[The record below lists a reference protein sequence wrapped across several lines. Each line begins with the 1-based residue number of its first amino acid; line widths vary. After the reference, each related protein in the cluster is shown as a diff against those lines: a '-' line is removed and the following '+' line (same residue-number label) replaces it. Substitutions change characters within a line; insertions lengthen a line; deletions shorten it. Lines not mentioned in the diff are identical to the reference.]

1 MRVSQTTSI
10 QLPDSQV
17 DEISVYQ
24 SLAPAPVKLSS
35 VTSPRPSAVI
45 CCQKHQPAAENILI
59 SNVINNTIS
68 ERTQTLQPATA
79 PRFPRLALS
88 QIWVRFLLAI
98 FGLMLAF
105 GAALFSTIL
114 GESGNLWGTIVL
126 ASAALLLA
134 TFVGLTT
141 VPYLARRVVASR
153 VREAMD
159 YDVTRA
165 GLIYILISVV
175 IGIAA
180 INTGNNLL
188 YVVVAALL
196 SAILVS
202 GIASAL
208 VLRSLELDVHLPE
221 HVFAARPM
229 LARLLL
235 RNTSSWLPSF
245 SVRVVPAKR
254 KNKDRWRWEAY
265 TLGFPRNRA
274 PQDQWFRLPDR
285 RLRRVHEEAEKPI
298 LQESVYFPFLAPA
311 QELRADL
318 ELSFPAR
325 GRYCEKNF
333 GLATRFP
340 FSFLTKTRRIN
351 LAREVIVF
359 PVVEPAEQF
368 LAVLPMV
375 TGEFETFVSGRGHDL
390 YRIREY
396 MPDDSARHVDW
407 KATARTGSLKVREF
421 SREDERKLRIV
432 FDNPAPG
439 VLQPAVYERAVCL
452 AASLGW
458 HFDHEDVEVSFV
470 APGLEPTEDVFTFL
484 RYLALVEPQEATP
497 VFSRLR
503 ASEDYNLIVTARDAA
518 DMPAALAARS
528 YVISLGTGRKA

>member
-1 MRVSQTTSI
+1 
-10 QLPDSQV
+10 
-17 DEISVYQ
+17 
-24 SLAPAPVKLSS
+24 
-35 VTSPRPSAVI
+35 
-45 CCQKHQPAAENILI
+45 
-59 SNVINNTIS
+59 VINNVIS
-68 ERTQTLQPATA
+68 ERAQSSLQPSTA
-79 PRFPRLALS
+79 PRFPLLALS
-88 QIWVRFLLAI
+88 QVWVRFLLAI
-98 FGLMLAF
+98 LGLILAF

-114 GESGNLWGTIVL
+114 GESGNLWGTIIL

-153 VREAMD
+153 LREAMD

-202 GIASAL
+202 GVASAL
-208 VLRSLELDVHLPE
+208 VLRSLVLDVHLPE
-221 HVFAARPM
+221 HVFAERPM

-235 RNTSSWLPSF
+235 RNASLWMPSF
-245 SVRVVPAKR
+245 SVRVAPARR
-254 KNKDRWRWEAY
+254 KGKNGNHGRWQWEAY
-265 TLGFPRNRA
+265 TFAWPRNRP
-274 PQDQWFRLPDR
+274 PQHQWLRLPDR
-285 RLRRVHEEAEKPI
+285 RLRRVREVAEKPI
-298 LQESVYFPFLAPA
+298 LQESVYFPFLSPG

-318 ELSFPAR
+318 ELRFPVR
-325 GRYCEKNF
+325 GRYCERNF

-340 FSFLTKTRRIN
+340 FAFLMKTRRIN
-351 LAREVIVF
+351 LTREVIVY

-368 LAVLPMV
+368 REILPMV
-375 TGEFETFVSGRGHDL
+375 TGEFETFIRGRGHDL
-390 YRIREY
+390 YLIREY

-439 VLQPAVYERAVCL
+439 VLQLAAYEQAVRL

-458 HFDHEDVEVSFV
+458 HFHHEDVEVSFV
-470 APGLEPTEDVFTFL
+470 APGLEPTEDVFLFL
-484 RYLALVEPQEATP
+484 RYLALVQPEEATP

-503 ASEDYNLIVTARDAA
+503 ASEDYNLIVTARAA
-518 DMPAALAARS
+518 TDLPSALAARS
-528 YVISLGTGRKA
+528 YVVSLGTSQGV

>member
-1 MRVSQTTSI
+1 
-10 QLPDSQV
+10 L
-17 DEISVYQ
+17 
-24 SLAPAPVKLSS
+24 
-35 VTSPRPSAVI
+35 
-45 CCQKHQPAAENILI
+45 
-59 SNVINNTIS
+59 IS
-68 ERTQTLQPATA
+68 ERAPVVLPSPAA
-79 PRFPRLALS
+79 SRFLKFGLS
-88 QIWVRFLLAI
+88 QIWVRFLLALV
-98 FGLMLAF
+98 GLALAF
-105 GAALFSTIL
+105 AAALFSTVSREA
-114 GESGNLWGTIVL
+114 GSVWGTVFL
-126 ASAALLLA
+126 ASVALLLA

-202 GIASAL
+202 GVASAW
-208 VLRSLELDVHLPE
+208 VLRGLALDVHLPE
-221 HVFAARPM
+221 HVFAGRPM
-229 LARLLL
+229 LARMLL
-235 RNTSSWLPSF
+235 RNTSAWLPSF

-254 KNKDRWRWEAY
+254 KSSKGLWRWESY
-265 TLGFPRNRA
+265 TLGIPSSRA
-274 PQDQWFRLPDR
+274 PQDQWLRLPDR
-285 RLRRVHEEAEKPI
+285 RLRRVVNEIEKPI
-298 LQESVYFPFLAPA
+298 LREAVYFPFLAPG

-318 ELSFPAR
+318 EMSFPTR

-340 FSFLTKTRRIN
+340 FSFLMKTRRIN

-359 PVVEPAEQF
+359 PVVESADQF
-368 LAVLPMV
+368 LEVLPMV
-375 TGEFETFVSGRGHDL
+375 TGEFEAFVAGRGCDL
-390 YRIREY
+390 HRIREY

-407 KATARTGSLKVREF
+407 KATARTGTLKVREF

-439 VLQPAVYERAVCL
+439 ILSPEVYERAVRL

-458 HFDHEDVEVSFV
+458 HFHHEDVEVSFV
-470 APGLEPTEDVFTFL
+470 AAGLEPTQDVFSFL
-484 RYLALVEPQEATP
+484 RYLALVAPQEATP

-503 ASEDYNLIVTARDAA
+503 PSEDYNLIVTARAEA
-518 DMPAALAARS
+518 GIPPALASRS
-528 YVISLGTGRKA
+528 YVLTLGSTRNV

>member
-1 MRVSQTTSI
+1 M
-10 QLPDSQV
+10 
-17 DEISVYQ
+17 
-24 SLAPAPVKLSS
+24 LAEALPAP
-35 VTSPRPSAVI
+35 
-45 CCQKHQPAAENILI
+45 ENP
-59 SNVINNTIS
+59 VIS
-68 ERTQTLQPATA
+68 ERTPTSLPASTA
-79 PRFPRLALS
+79 PRFPWLALS

-114 GESGNLWGTIVL
+114 GESGNLWGTIIL

-208 VLRSLELDVHLPE
+208 VLRSLALDVHLPE
-221 HVFAARPM
+221 HVFAGRPM
-229 LARLLL
+229 LGCLLL
-235 RNTSSWLPSF
+235 RNTSSWMPSF
-245 SVRVVPAKR
+245 SVRVVPAKS
-254 KNKDRWRWEAY
+254 KKKERWSWEVY
-265 TLGFPRNRA
+265 TFGWPRNRA
-274 PQDQWFRLPDR
+274 PQDQWLRLPDR
-285 RLRRVHEEAEKPI
+285 RLRRVPVAPEKPI
-298 LQESVYFPFLAPA
+298 LQESVYFPFLAPG

-318 ELSFPAR
+318 SLSFPTR
-325 GRYCEKNF
+325 GCYREKNF

-340 FSFLTKTRRIN
+340 FSFLMKTRRIN
-351 LAREVIVF
+351 LAREVIVY
-359 PVVEPAEQF
+359 PVVEPADQF
-368 LAVLPMV
+368 LEVLPMV
-375 TGEFETFVSGRGHDL
+375 TGEFETFVSGRGYDL

-439 VLQPAVYERAVCL
+439 VLPPAVYEQTVRL

-458 HFDHEDVEVSFV
+458 HFHHEDVEVSFV

-484 RYLALVEPQEATP
+484 HYLALVEPQEATP

-503 ASEDYNLIVTARDAA
+503 ASEDYNLIVTARDPA

-528 YVISLGTGRKA
+528 YVISLGTPGRGV

>member
-1 MRVSQTTSI
+1 
-10 QLPDSQV
+10 
-17 DEISVYQ
+17 
-24 SLAPAPVKLSS
+24 
-35 VTSPRPSAVI
+35 
-45 CCQKHQPAAENILI
+45 
-59 SNVINNTIS
+59 
-68 ERTQTLQPATA
+68 
-79 PRFPRLALS
+79 
-88 QIWVRFLLAI
+88 VRFLLAI
-98 FGLMLAF
+98 VGLMLAF
-105 GAALFSTIL
+105 AAALFSTVSREA
-114 GESGNLWGTIVL
+114 GSVWGTVIL
-126 ASAALLLA
+126 ASVALLLA

-165 GLIYILISVV
+165 GMIYILISVV

-208 VLRSLELDVHLPE
+208 VLRSLTLDVHLPE

-235 RNTSSWLPSF
+235 RNPSAWLPSF
-245 SVRVVPAKR
+245 SVRVVPARR
-254 KNKDRWRWEAY
+254 KAHANARWRWEAA
-265 TLGFPRNRA
+265 TFGWPRNRA
-274 PQDQWFRLPDR
+274 PQDQWLRLPDR
-285 RLRRVHEEAEKPI
+285 RLRRVREEAEKPI
-298 LQESVYFPFLAPA
+298 LRESVYFPFLAPG

-318 ELSFPAR
+318 EINLPDR
-325 GRYCEKNF
+325 GRYSEKNF

-340 FSFLTKTRRIN
+340 FAFLMKTRRIN
-351 LAREVIVF
+351 LTREVIVY
-359 PVVEPAEQF
+359 PVVEPTEQF
-368 LAVLPMV
+368 REVLPMV
-375 TGEFETFVSGRGHDL
+375 TGEFETFVRGRGNDL
-390 YRIREY
+390 YLIRDS
-396 MPDDSARHVDW
+396 MPEDSARHVDW
-407 KATARTGSLKVREF
+407 KATARTGALKVREF

-439 VLQPAVYERAVCL
+439 VLQPAVYEQAVRL

-458 HFDHEDVEVSFV
+458 HFHHEDVEVSFV

-484 RYLALVEPQEATP
+484 RYLALVAPQEATP

-503 ASEDYNLIVTARDAA
+503 ASEDYNVIVTARDAA
-518 DMPAALAARS
+518 EMPAALAARS
-528 YVISLGTGRKA
+528 YVISMSVWGRGSAPSPDDSVTKGA

>member
-1 MRVSQTTSI
+1 MQNSQ
-10 QLPDSQV
+10 
-17 DEISVYQ
+17 
-24 SLAPAPVKLSS
+24 
-35 VTSPRPSAVI
+35 
-45 CCQKHQPAAENILI
+45 QPAA
-59 SNVINNTIS
+59 T
-68 ERTQTLQPATA
+68 P
-79 PRFPRLALS
+79 FPHLGLS
-88 QIWVRFLLAI
+88 QVWVRFLLAI
-98 FGLMLAF
+98 LGLMLAF
-105 GAALFSTIL
+105 GAPLFSTIL
-114 GESGNLWGTIVL
+114 GESGNLWGTIIL

-202 GIASAL
+202 GVASAL
-208 VLRSLELDVHLPE
+208 VLRSLKLDVHLPE
-221 HVFAARPM
+221 HVFAGRPM

-235 RNTSSWLPSF
+235 SNDSDWVPSF

-254 KNKDRWRWEAY
+254 KKKDRWRWEAY
-265 TLGFPRNRA
+265 TFGWPRNRA
-274 PQDQWFRLPDR
+274 PQDQWLHLPDR
-285 RLRRVHEEAEKPI
+285 RLRRVREEDEKPI
-298 LQESVYFPFLAPA
+298 LQESVYFPFLAPG
-311 QELRADL
+311 QELRAHL
-318 ELSFPAR
+318 EITFPAR
-325 GRYCEKNF
+325 GRYREKNF

-340 FSFLTKTRRIN
+340 FAFLMKTRRIN
-351 LAREVIVF
+351 LAREVIVY

-368 LAVLPMV
+368 REVLPMV
-375 TGEFETFVSGRGHDL
+375 TGEFETFVRGRGNDL
-390 YRIREY
+390 YLIREY

-439 VLQPAVYERAVCL
+439 VLQPAAYERAVRL

-458 HFDHEDVEVSFV
+458 HFRHEDVEVSFV

-484 RYLALVEPQEATP
+484 RYLALVDPQEATP

-503 ASEDYNLIVTARDAA
+503 ASEDYNVIVTARATA
-518 DMPAALAARS
+518 EIPAALAARS
-528 YVISLGTGRKA
+528 YVISLGAGRSA

>member
-1 MRVSQTTSI
+1 MQSAQSSI
-10 QLPDSQV
+10 APGFPQLRLSQV
-17 DEISVYQ
+17 
-24 SLAPAPVKLSS
+24 
-35 VTSPRPSAVI
+35 
-45 CCQKHQPAAENILI
+45 
-59 SNVINNTIS
+59 
-68 ERTQTLQPATA
+68 
-79 PRFPRLALS
+79 
-88 QIWVRFLLAI
+88 WVRFLLAI
-98 FGLMLAF
+98 FGLALAF

-114 GESGNLWGTIVL
+114 GESGNLWGTIIL

-134 TFVGLTT
+134 AFVGLTT

-202 GIASAL
+202 GVASAF

-221 HVFAARPM
+221 HVFAARPL

-254 KNKDRWRWEAY
+254 KVRIKDRWQWEPY
-265 TLGFPRNRA
+265 TLGLPRNRA
-274 PQDQWFRLPDR
+274 PQNQWLRLPDR
-285 RLRRVHEEAEKPI
+285 RLRRVREQAEKPI
-298 LQESVYFPFLAPA
+298 LQESVYFPFLAPG

-318 ELSFPAR
+318 EIKFPAR

-340 FSFLTKTRRIN
+340 FSFLMKTRRIN
-351 LAREVIVF
+351 LAREVIVL
-359 PVVEPAEQF
+359 PIVESADQF
-368 LAVLPMV
+368 LEVLPMV
-375 TGEFETFVSGRGHDL
+375 TGEFEAFVSGRGNDL
-390 YRIREY
+390 YLIRDY

-407 KATARTGSLKVREF
+407 KATARTGALKVREF

-439 VLQPAVYERAVCL
+439 VLPPEVYERGVRL

-458 HFDHEDVEVSFV
+458 HFHHEDVEVSFV

-484 RYLALVEPQEATP
+484 RYLALVEPQEATS

-503 ASEDYNLIVTARDAA
+503 ASDDYNLIVTARAKSE
-518 DMPAALAARS
+518 MPTALAARS
-528 YVISLGTGRKA
+528 YVISLGEARSG

>member
-1 MRVSQTTSI
+1 MI
-10 QLPDSQV
+10 
-17 DEISVYQ
+17 
-24 SLAPAPVKLSS
+24 
-35 VTSPRPSAVI
+35 
-45 CCQKHQPAAENILI
+45 N
-59 SNVINNTIS
+59 NVINDVIN
-68 ERTQTLQPATA
+68 ERTQNSQQPASA
-79 PRFPRLALS
+79 SRFPRLGLS

-98 FGLMLAF
+98 VGLMLAF
-105 GAALFSTIL
+105 GTALFSTVAR
-114 GESGNLWGTIVL
+114 EAGNIWGTIIL

-141 VPYLARRVVASR
+141 VPYLARRVVATR

-165 GLIYILISVV
+165 GMIYILISVV

-208 VLRSLELDVHLPE
+208 VLRSLTLDVHLPE
-221 HVFAARPM
+221 HVFAGRPM

-235 RNTSSWLPSF
+235 RNASSWLPSF

-254 KNKDRWRWEAY
+254 KNNDKERWRWEAS
-265 TLGFPRNRA
+265 TFAWPRNRP
-274 PQDQWFRLPDR
+274 PQNQWLRLPDR
-285 RLRRVHEEAEKPI
+285 RLRRVREEAEKPI
-298 LQESVYFPFLAPA
+298 LQESVYFPFLAPGQQLCA
-311 QELRADL
+311 GL
-318 ELSFPAR
+318 EISFPAR

-340 FSFLTKTRRIN
+340 FSFLMKTRRIN
-351 LAREVIVF
+351 LAREVIVY
-359 PVVEPAEQF
+359 PVVEPTEQF
-368 LAVLPMV
+368 LEVLPMV
-375 TGEFETFVSGRGHDL
+375 TGEFETFVSGRGNDL

-396 MPDDSARHVDW
+396 MPYDSARHVDW
-407 KATARTGSLKVREF
+407 KATARTGALKVREF

-439 VLQPAVYERAVCL
+439 VLPPVVYERAVRL

-458 HFDHEDVEVSFV
+458 HFHHEDVEVCFV
-470 APGLEPTEDVFTFL
+470 APGFEPTEDVFNFL

-503 ASEDYNLIVTARDAA
+503 ASEDYNVIVTARDAA
-518 DMPAALAARS
+518 EMPAALAARS
-528 YVISLGTGRKA
+528 YIISLGAGRSA

>member
-1 MRVSQTTSI
+1 VSR
-10 QLPDSQV
+10 LPLGLSQV
-17 DEISVYQ
+17 
-24 SLAPAPVKLSS
+24 
-35 VTSPRPSAVI
+35 
-45 CCQKHQPAAENILI
+45 
-59 SNVINNTIS
+59 
-68 ERTQTLQPATA
+68 
-79 PRFPRLALS
+79 
-88 QIWVRFLLAI
+88 WVRFLLAI
-98 FGLMLAF
+98 FGLRLAF

-114 GESGNLWGTIVL
+114 GESGNLWGTIIL

-134 TFVGLTT
+134 AFVGLTT

-202 GIASAL
+202 GVASAL

-221 HVFAARPM
+221 HVFAARPL

-254 KNKDRWRWEAY
+254 KVRIKDRWQWEAY
-265 TLGFPRNRA
+265 TLGLPRNRA
-274 PQDQWFRLPDR
+274 PQNQWLRLPDR
-285 RLRRVHEEAEKPI
+285 RLRRVREEAEKPI
-298 LQESVYFPFLAPA
+298 LQESVYFPFLAPE
-311 QELRADL
+311 QKLRADL
-318 ELSFPAR
+318 EIKFPAR

-340 FSFLTKTRRIN
+340 FSFLMKTRRIN

-359 PVVEPAEQF
+359 PIVDSADQF
-368 LAVLPMV
+368 LEVLPMV
-375 TGEFETFVSGRGHDL
+375 TGEFEAFVSGRGNDL
-390 YRIREY
+390 YLIRDY

-407 KATARTGSLKVREF
+407 KATARTGALKVREF

-432 FDNPAPG
+432 FDNPPPG
-439 VLQPAVYERAVCL
+439 VLAPEVYERGIRL

-458 HFDHEDVEVSFV
+458 HFHHEDVEVSFV

-503 ASEDYNLIVTARDAA
+503 ASDDYNLIVTARAKSE
-518 DMPAALAARS
+518 MPTALVARS
-528 YVISLGTGRKA
+528 YVISLGETRSG